1 MNYKEVKVKINTEYI
16 KLDSLLKFAGL
27 TETGG
32 NAKEII
38 AEERIKFN
46 GELCTMRG
54 KKVRRGDRIQIDEIS
69 TEIVVE

>member
-1 MNYKEVKVKINTEYI
+1 MNYKEVKVKIKTEYI

-32 NAKEII
+32 TAKEII
-38 AEERIKFN
+38 GEERIKFN

-54 KKVRRGDRIQIDEIS
+54 KKVRKGDRIQIDEIS